1 MKNYRIAGPRHPS
14 PGGPRP
20 PQPGLNPGTSATPGA
35 HADYINSIAD
45 IGLLFD
51 GHFDPERG
59 ITDHDYLQAAA
70 ALGVEVAAIRA
81 VAEVE
86 TAGNA
91 FDGQG
96 RPTILYERHYFH
108 RLTQGRFDA
117 THPAISHPSA
127 GGYGK
132 FSAQYPK
139 LAEAWQLAP
148 DAALRSA
155 SWGRFQIMGNN
166 FLAAGFTSAAAMVL
180 AHTRAEAEHLQ
191 AFVRFVLHNKPMLGA
206 LRRYGWATFARLYN
220 GPDYKKNRW
229 DEKMASAYTRIKA
242 AAQQF
247 PPGQH

>member
-1 MKNYRIAGPRHPS
+1 MKKYLMAGRRHPT
-14 PGGPRP
+14 PGGPP
-20 PQPGLNPGTSATPGA
+20 PRPGLSARSPSSPGT
-35 HADYINSIAD
+35 HADHIDSIAD

-51 GHFDPERG
+51 GHFTPERG
-59 ITDHDYLQAAA
+59 ITDNDFLLAAST
-70 ALGVEVAAIRA
+70 LGVEVAAIIA
-81 VAEVE
+81 VAVVE
-86 TAGNA
+86 TLGNA

-117 THPAISHPSA
+117 THPAISQATA
-127 GGYGK
+127 GGYGT

-180 AHTRAEAEHLQ
+180 AHARAEPQHLR
-191 AFVRFVLHNKPMLGA
+191 AFVQFLAHNKPMLGA
-206 LRRYGWATFARLYN
+206 LRRKDWETFALLYN
-220 GPDYKKNRW
+220 GPGYKKNRY
-229 DEKMASAYTRIKA
+229 DEKMASAYARIKA